1 MVHLIVRLVP
11 GHVHVEYIIVVGHER
26 QPLVVARQV
35 ETVLLLR
42 LEMRVTGLVL
52 GENQKTL
59 YVPQFFGHG
68 YLVLEDSVVSYK
80 CGEVFYGEGDAG
92 IMYNDPDMGIVWTFE
107 KIGGIENLI
116 ISEKDKNLMSLK
128 EYLIK
133 VKA

>member
-52 GENQKTL
+52 VLAVVVDAALK
-59 YVPQFFGHG
+59 HG
-68 YLVLEDSVVSYK
+68 VDRTVLVQAI
-80 CGEVFYGEGDAG
+80 GEG
-92 IMYNDPDMGIVWTFE
+92 
-107 KIGGIENLI
+107 
-116 ISEKDKNLMSLK
+116 
-128 EYLIK
+128 
-133 VKA
+133 